1 MNRKPCGKLHPVRG
15 GLESGVCCGFYGT
28 DDRSPEGEVI
38 GMGKLV
44 LVLVV
49 LLLVGAGGM
58 AVFLAYWEPPMQS
71 GTLEIPISNDRL
83 SLQ

>member
-1 MNRKPCGKLHPVRG
+1 
-15 GLESGVCCGFYGT
+15 
-28 DDRSPEGEVI
+28 
-38 GMGKLV
+38 MGKLV

-58 AVFLAYWEPPMQS
+58 AVFLAFWEPPMQA
-71 GTLEIPISNDRL
+71 GTLEIPIPNERL

>member
-1 MNRKPCGKLHPVRG
+1 
-15 GLESGVCCGFYGT
+15 
-28 DDRSPEGEVI
+28 
-38 GMGKLV
+38 MGKLV

-58 AVFLAYWEPPMQS
+58 AVVLAYWEPPMQS

>member
-1 MNRKPCGKLHPVRG
+1 
-15 GLESGVCCGFYGT
+15 
-28 DDRSPEGEVI
+28 
-38 GMGKLV
+38 MGKLV

-58 AVFLAYWEPPMQS
+58 AVFLAYWEPPVQA
-71 GTLEIPISNDRL
+71 GTLEIPIPNERL

>member
-1 MNRKPCGKLHPVRG
+1 
-15 GLESGVCCGFYGT
+15 
-28 DDRSPEGEVI
+28 
-38 GMGKLV
+38 MGKLV

-58 AVFLAYWEPPMQS
+58 AVFLAYWEPPMQA
-71 GTLEIPISNDRL
+71 GTLEIPIPNDRL